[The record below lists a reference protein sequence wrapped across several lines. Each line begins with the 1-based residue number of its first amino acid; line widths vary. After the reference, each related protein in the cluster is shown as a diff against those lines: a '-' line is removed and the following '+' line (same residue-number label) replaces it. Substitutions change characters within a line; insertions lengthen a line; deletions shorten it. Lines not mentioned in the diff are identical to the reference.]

1 MLLSSPWLLYI
12 IIEILFL
19 FIPFTYFTPSC
30 TGIFS
35 MTTPP
40 AAASQNISMEITLER
55 YSAILWV
62 PEWWTNFF
70 PNMTSYHYT
79 AVRNLNI
86 NQEKNYYVSQE
97 FQSSTDF
104 LLIFASVQYNKEIW
118 SVSNFCRRNKV
129 RLGAIGFSLHSGIPY
144 FHQHVPRY

>member
-1 MLLSSPWLLYI
+1 MTSLYYNWDFVPLYPLH
-12 IIEILFL
+12 LFH
-19 FIPFTYFTPSC
+19 PFLHRHFFHDHPSC
-30 TGIFS
+30 CCFS
-35 MTTPP
+35 KYF
-40 AAASQNISMEITLER
+40 NGDYLER

-104 LLIFASVQYNKEIW
+104 LLILASVQYNKEIW